1 MNQREF
7 LYICA
12 RGNFKKV
19 EQAIKDGASINR
31 RAKYQGI
38 LVPPLFVAVME
49 GNLDAIT
56 VLIQH
61 NAKCFHGFIAAMMLR
76 NKSMLEFLI
85 DYCGADV
92 NCKDTHGRTPLLCAV
107 AANQTETVKWLIEFG
122 ADVNMPVGLGYNVLT
137 YAILM
142 TDGEEY
148 PTPNKNIIK
157 ILIKAGSNTD
167 EALAAAIKS
176 NNLKL
181 AKILI
186 QNGADINQ
194 RVITQSPLSMAI
206 LNLADWED
214 EALPMIKFLVKK
226 GADVNEIL
234 DFVKVG
240 EEDGFLTTNLNLAIS
255 MGSPKCVEILLKN
268 GADPNFVDTK
278 GKTPLMYAALT
289 SFEILEILLK
299 YGADPNISDFEGRT
313 PLMLASLDSD
323 AEDGIVETLLE
334 YGADPDKQDD
344 KGYTALIWT
353 VNDTDRS
360 PEIFISALIRTGAI
374 SAENGA
380 ALCSTAVLFDLLRR
394 EIQLNNVKTLLKYGA
409 KPEMKNRKGINA
421 FACAMLNGDEE
432 MIEILRQASSAKTKN

>member
-1 MNQREF
+1 M
-7 LYICA
+7 
-12 RGNFKKV
+12 
-19 EQAIKDGASINR
+19 D
-31 RAKYQGI
+31 
-38 LVPPLFVAVME
+38 
-49 GNLDAIT
+49 
-56 VLIQH
+56 
-61 NAKCFHGFIAAMMLR
+61 
-76 NKSMLEFLI
+76 
-85 DYCGADV
+85 
-92 NCKDTHGRTPLLCAV
+92 
-107 AANQTETVKWLIEFG
+107 
-122 ADVNMPVGLGYNVLT
+122 
-137 YAILM
+137 
-142 TDGEEY
+142 
-148 PTPNKNIIK
+148 
-157 ILIKAGSNTD
+157 
-167 EALAAAIKS
+167 
-176 NNLKL
+176 
-181 AKILI
+181 
-186 QNGADINQ
+186 
-194 RVITQSPLSMAI
+194 
-206 LNLADWED
+206 
-214 EALPMIKFLVKK
+214 
-226 GADVNEIL
+226 
-234 DFVKVG
+234 
-240 EEDGFLTTNLNLAIS
+240 
-255 MGSPKCVEILLKN
+255 SPKCVEFLLKN
-268 GADPNFVDTK
+268 GANPNFVDTK